1 MNSLEKELREANI
14 AYRKGEPVMSDAEY
28 DAKLETLV
36 DIDPYNKFLYEI
48 GVYVDDSDPRKSKL
62 PIVMASMNKNKTL
75 EDLKS
80 WIKNKNISSKEK
92 MIISPKL
99 DGLSF
104 CVNETDES
112 EAYTRG
118 DGEYGQSSLEHYK
131 KIKNKSINN
140 LASELNTDD
149 NVYSY
154 GEVIIPRKIFDEKY
168 SHYSNPRNLASGQV
182 IAKEISPILED
193 CVYIRYGLVTNK
205 NYFKTKSELFDFL
218 NSNQEIK
225 IPYMILS
232 IDDIIN
238 FGGEEHL
245 KTVFDNWN
253 TSFEIDGLIIEVND
267 LNLQEKIGRETT
279 SNNPAYA
286 RAYKGAFEEVKQSEV
301 ISITWNVS
309 KQGYLKPIITIN
321 PLSLNGVNVT
331 NVTGNNARYILNNK
345 ISKGALLSIKR
356 SGMVIPF
363 IVSVDKQSDFTLIS
377 TCPSCKSELKWNES
391 KIELCC
397 LNDKCTQKAFK
408 KIVSFFE
415 ILEVRNVS
423 DGILTQLIDNG
434 FDTIQKICKVS
445 KEELSKLDGFAK
457 RKTDIVFNAIQS
469 KLTDITLSKL
479 QHASGLFDMLGSK
492 KLLLLEDLSFKFL
505 ETDVLPKSSEIVS
518 IDGFSDISA
527 SSFLR
532 GLPKFKDFIKDLN
545 VTIRK
550 NIKIEQES
558 NDLEGK
564 VFVFTGY
571 RDKIAEENIIKRG
584 GKIASSISKTTT
596 HLVMKQLGSG
606 SSKEEKALKLGVEIL
621 DPSGLNILLS

>member
-1 MNSLEKELREANI
+1 MNALEKELREANI

-28 DAKLETLV
+28 DAKLDMLV

-48 GVYVDDSDPRKSKL
+48 GIYVDDTDPRKSKL
-62 PIVMASMNKNKTL
+62 PIPMASMNKNKTL
-75 EDLKS
+75 EDLFS
-80 WIKNKNISSKEK
+80 WIKNKNISNKEK
-92 MIISPKL
+92 MVLTPKL

-118 DGEYGQSSLEHYK
+118 DGQYGQSSLEHYK
-131 KIKNKSINN
+131 EIKNKSLNN
-140 LASELNTDD
+140 LAEMLNT
-149 NVYSY
+149 NEKVYSY
-154 GEVIIPRKIFDEKY
+154 GEVIIPREVFTKKY
-168 SHYSNPRNLASGQV
+168 SNYSNPRNLASGQV
-182 IAKEISPILED
+182 IAEKISPILKD
-193 CVYIRYGLVTNK
+193 CYYIRYGLSTDS
-205 NYFKTKSELFDFL
+205 FKTKSELLDFL

-225 IPYMILS
+225 IPYIISS
-232 IDDIIN
+232 IEEIISL
-238 FGGEEHL
+238 GGEEYL
-245 KTVFDNWN
+245 KTIFDNWN
-253 TSFEIDGLIIEVND
+253 TEFEIDGIIIEVND
-267 LNLQEKIGRETT
+267 ISLQEKIGRETT
-279 SNNPAYA
+279 SNNPGYA

-301 ISITWNVS
+301 VSITWNVS
-309 KQGYLKPIITIN
+309 KQGYLKPIITIK
-321 PLSLNGVNVT
+321 PLSLNGVTVT
-331 NVTGNNARYILNNK
+331 NVTGNNAKYILDKK
-345 ISKGALLSIKR
+345 ISKGAVLSIKR

-363 IVSVDKQSDFTLIS
+363 IVSVDKQSDFTLIN

-397 LNDKCTQKAFK
+397 LNDNCKQRIFK

-492 KLLLLEDLSFKFL
+492 KLVLLEDLSFKFL
-505 ETDVLPKSSEIVS
+505 ETDILPKSSEIVS

-532 GLPKFKDFIKDLN
+532 GLPKFKDFIKNLN
-545 VTIRK
+545 VTIKK
-550 NIKIEQES
+550 NIKIEAES
-558 NDLEGK
+558 NDFEGK

-571 RDKIAEENIIKRG
+571 RDKSAEETILKKG
-584 GKIASSISKTTT
+584 GKIGSSISKSTTY
-596 HLVMKQLGSG
+596 LVMKATGSG
-606 SSKEEKALKLGVEIL
+606 SSKEDKALKLGVKIL
-621 DPSGLNILLS
+621 DINGLNDLLNN